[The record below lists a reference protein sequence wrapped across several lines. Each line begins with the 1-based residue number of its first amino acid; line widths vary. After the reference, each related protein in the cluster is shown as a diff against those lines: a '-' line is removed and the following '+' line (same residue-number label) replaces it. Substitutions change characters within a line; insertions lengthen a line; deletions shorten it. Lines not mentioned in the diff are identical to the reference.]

1 MPVGGKMKLVVQRTW
16 HAFVNDPLI
25 VIALILTTISRLI
38 YFTLPAFTLA
48 WMLSIGFKT
57 GEGSSHNAAVSNA
70 KLQLVAS
77 IIALFTAPIVG
88 FLSDRVPFDL

>member
-1 MPVGGKMKLVVQRTW
+1 MSVGGKIKLVVQRTW
-16 HAFVNDPLI
+16 HTFANDPLI
-25 VIALILTTISRLI
+25 MIALMLTTISRLI
-38 YFTLPAFTLA
+38 YFTLPVFTLA
-48 WMLSIGFKT
+48 WMLSIDIKAS
-57 GEGSSHNAAVSNA
+57 EGSSHNAAVSNA